1 MPPSEKIKA
10 RDRDTIL
17 QSLRAGVVPRKGLHH
32 IQVGRSHEVQA
43 LIKDI
48 DRIAD
53 SGTALRIIVGEFGSG
68 KTFFLHLIRSVA
80 LEKGLVTMH
89 ADLNPARRFHST
101 SGHARSLF
109 TELTHN
115 LSTRTKWDGQGL
127 GSVVERFIGSAL
139 QEARQTGL
147 SADEI
152 IQKRLAHL
160 CEMVNGYDF
169 ANVIAAYWRGHEQG
183 NERLKTDAVRWLRG
197 EYSTRTDARHDLGV
211 RTIIDDANV
220 YDQLKLLARFVCL
233 AGYKGLFVLVDELV
247 NLYKLA
253 NTRARNSNYEQILRI
268 LNDTLQGN
276 AESIGFLLCATPE
289 SVSDSRRGLY
299 SYPALQS
306 RLQEN
311 TFANAA
317 GVVDYSG
324 PVIRLAN
331 LSPEDVYVLL
341 HKLRH
346 VQAGGDANTYLVP
359 DDALKAF
366 LEHCS
371 KRIGDAYFRTPRNT
385 VRAFLDMLAVLE
397 QHPHID
403 WHELVGQAQVEMENT
418 DGDQQIIDDESEDEL
433 ASFKL

>member
-1 MPPSEKIKA
+1 MPQEDKIKA
-10 RDRDTIL
+10 KNRDAIL

-32 IQVGRSHEVQA
+32 IQVGRSREVQA

-48 DRIAD
+48 DLVAD
-53 SGTALRIIVGEFGSG
+53 GGTAMRIIVGEFGSG
-68 KTFFLHLIRSVA
+68 KTFFLQLIRSVG

-89 ADLNPARRFHST
+89 ADLNPDRRFHST
-101 SGHARSLF
+101 SGHARSLY

-139 QEARQTGL
+139 QEAKQTGL
-147 SADEI
+147 SAEEI
-152 IQKRLAHL
+152 IQKRLDRL

-169 ANVIAAYWRGHEQG
+169 AHVIGAYWRGHEQG
-183 NERLKTDAVRWLRG
+183 NDRLKTDAVRWLRG

-211 RTIIDDANV
+211 RTIIDDANA
-220 YDQLKLLARFVCL
+220 YDQLKLLARFTRL
-233 AGYKGLFVLVDELV
+233 AGYNGLLILVDEMV

-253 NTRARNSNYEQILRI
+253 NTRARNSNYEQVLRI
-268 LNDTLQGN
+268 LNDTLQGA

-331 LSPEDVYVLL
+331 LSPEDIYVLL

-346 VQAGGDANTYLVP
+346 VQAGGDSAAYLVP
-359 DDALKAF
+359 DEALKGF

-371 KRIGDAYFRTPRNT
+371 KKIGDAYFRTPRNT
-385 VRAFLDMLAVLE
+385 VRSFLDMLAVLE
-397 QHPHID
+397 QHPQIQ
-403 WHELVGQAQVEMENT
+403 WRELVGQTTIQTEES
-418 DGDQQIIDDESEDEL
+418 GDNQEIVDTAAEDEL
-433 ASFKL
+433 ATFKL

>member
-1 MPPSEKIKA
+1 MPSPDKIKS
-10 RDRDTIL
+10 RDRDAIL
-17 QSLRAGVVPRKGLHH
+17 QSLRAGVVPRKGLQH
-32 IQVGRSHEVQA
+32 IQVGRSQEVQA

-53 SGTALRIIVGEFGSG
+53 KGTAIRIIVGEFGSG

-80 LEKGLVTMH
+80 LEKGLVTVH
-89 ADLNPARRFHST
+89 ADLNLDRRFHST

-109 TELTHN
+109 TELTYN

-139 QEARQTGL
+139 QQARQAGL
-147 SADEI
+147 SAEEI
-152 IQKRLAHL
+152 IQKRLDHL

-183 NERLKTDAVRWLRG
+183 NDRLKNDAVRWLRG

-211 RTIIDDANV
+211 RTIIDDANI

-233 AGYKGLFVLVDELV
+233 AGYKGLLVLVDELV

-268 LNDTLQGN
+268 LNDTLQSA

-311 TFANAA
+311 TFASAA

-331 LSPEDVYVLL
+331 LSPEDIYVLL

-346 VQAGGDANTYLVP
+346 VQAGGDEKAHLVP
-359 DDALKAF
+359 DEALRAF

-371 KRIGDAYFRTPRNT
+371 QKIGDAYFRTPRNT

-403 WHELVGQAQVEMENT
+403 WRELVGQTQVQTEESMDIEESS
-418 DGDQQIIDDESEDEL
+418 DEDSEDTL

>member
-1 MPPSEKIKA
+1 MPQEDKIKA
-10 RDRDTIL
+10 KDRDAIL

-32 IQVGRSHEVQA
+32 IQVGRSREVQA

-48 DRIAD
+48 DLVAD
-53 SGTALRIIVGEFGSG
+53 GGTAMRIIVGEFGSG
-68 KTFFLHLIRSVA
+68 KTFFLQLIRSVA

-89 ADLNPARRFHST
+89 ADLNPDRRFHST
-101 SGHARSLF
+101 SGHARSLY

-127 GSVVERFIGSAL
+127 GSVVERFIGSSL
-139 QEARQTGL
+139 QEAKQTGL
-147 SADEI
+147 SAEEI
-152 IQKRLAHL
+152 IQKRLDRL

-169 ANVIAAYWRGHEQG
+169 AHVIGAYWRGHEQG
-183 NERLKTDAVRWLRG
+183 NDRLKTDAVRWLRG

-211 RTIIDDANV
+211 RTIIDDANA
-220 YDQLKLLARFVCL
+220 YDQLKLLARFTRL
-233 AGYKGLFVLVDELV
+233 AGYNGLLILVDEMV

-253 NTRARNSNYEQILRI
+253 NTRARNSNYEQVLRI
-268 LNDTLQGN
+268 LNDTLQGA

-331 LSPEDVYVLL
+331 LSPEDIYVLL

-346 VQAGGDANTYLVP
+346 VQAGGDSAAYLVP
-359 DDALKAF
+359 DEALKGF

-371 KRIGDAYFRTPRNT
+371 KKIGDAYFRTPRNT
-385 VRAFLDMLAVLE
+385 VRSFLDMLAVLE
-397 QHPHID
+397 QHPQIQ
-403 WHELVGQAQVEMENT
+403 WRELVGQTTIQTEES
-418 DGDQQIIDDESEDEL
+418 GDNQEIVDTAVEDEL
-433 ASFKL
+433 ATFKL